1 MTRSIVILFISF
13 LVLISCSTGPDVN
26 QTVDRAISL
35 RLLPADEVDRR
46 FGPSQQENPFSSPK
60 GIISKNQ
67 EFLVIEIKASL
78 DRGNTLELYDIKAK
92 STAGVSLA
100 NYLPMEEFLIIMETY
115 KTGKDME
122 DVRRTTVEHNYLP
135 SRGKR
140 VSSKGTMTA
149 VVVMIGK
156 APIPRPIELTAD
168 FLINGNEG
176 MRVEAVV
183 E

>member
-1 MTRSIVILFISF
+1 MTRLFLCLTASF
-13 LVLISCSTGPDVN
+13 LVLAGCSTGPDTN
-26 QTVDRAISL
+26 QTAENKISL
-35 RLLPADEVDRR
+35 RLLSTDEVDRR

-60 GIISKNQ
+60 GMISKNQ

-78 DRGNTLELYDIKAK
+78 DRRSTLELYDLQAK
-92 STAGVSLA
+92 SAAGISLA

-122 DVRRTTVEHNYLP
+122 DFRRTTVEHNYLP

-149 VVVMIGK
+149 LVVMIGK

-176 MRVEAVV
+176 VRVEVV
-183 E
+183 AE

>member
-1 MTRSIVILFISF
+1 MLTG
-13 LVLISCSTGPDVN
+13 CSTGPDTN
-26 QTVDRAISL
+26 QTMDNSISL
-35 RLLPADEVDRR
+35 RLLSADEVDQR
-46 FGPSQQENPFSSPK
+46 FGASQQENPFSSPK
-60 GIISKNQ
+60 GLISKNQ

-78 DRGNTLELYDIKAK
+78 DRRNTLELYDMKAK
-92 STAGVSLA
+92 SAAGVSLA

-122 DVRRTTVEHNYLP
+122 DIRRTTVEHNYLP

-140 VSSKGTMTA
+140 VSAKGTLA
-149 VVVMIGK
+149 ALVVMIGK

-176 MRVEAVV
+176 MRIEAIA